1 MAEPSRKLSSD
12 EVTALM
18 EGLKTGDLSKS
29 TIKSGKDVEVKPFTF
44 GSDDLT
50 LLGDYYALRLIN
62 ERFARMVRTVFLPL
76 LRVQPRISSFPPE
89 VKTFEEYSSGLDA
102 FMSLT
107 NNRIEEL
114 RGSMLT
120 VLPPNF
126 VSLCTSSRYGGKL
139 EISDNSRTEFTS
151 TEEKI
156 IEVINTGICNTLEL
170 SWKDLTPITLKF
182 QSREQNPQFAA
193 FVEATD
199 LVIVCSFVMQLP
211 KIDSISFDIVYPLQ
225 TLKPVS
231 SLLRSRVQSDVI
243 DSNLNWQDKLQNAVL
258 EIPLK
263 VYSNLAEPTVSMS
276 KLLVLKKGD
285 VLPVNVEDTV
295 DFYVEDQKYFLA
307 EMGQVKGNIAVNL
320 KERLN
325 ILGEKNER

>member
-1 MAEPSRKLSSD
+1 MSEPSRKLSTD
-12 EVTALM
+12 EVSALM
-18 EGLKTGDLSKS
+18 DGLKTGDLSSS
-29 TIKSGKDVEVKPFTF
+29 TIKDSKDVEVKVFSF

-114 RGSMLT
+114 RGSLLT
-120 VLPPNF
+120 VLPPEF

-139 EISDNSRTEFTS
+139 EVTENSRTEFTS

-156 IEVINTGICNTLEL
+156 IEVVNTGISRVLEQ

-193 FVEATD
+193 FVEASD

-211 KIDSISFDIVYPLQ
+211 KIDSMSFDLLYPLQ

-231 SLLRSRVQSDVI
+231 SLLRSRVQSDVAEP
-243 DSNLNWQDKLQNAVL
+243 NMNWKDRLHNAVL

-263 VYSNLAEPTVSMS
+263 VTSKLSEPDISMS
-276 KLLVLKKGD
+276 KLLRFKKDD
-285 VLPVNVEDTV
+285 VININVEETV
-295 DFYVEDQKYFLA
+295 DFFVEDQIYFTA
-307 EMGQVKGNIAVNL
+307 EMGEVKGNAAVNL
-320 KERLN
+320 KKRMTKYKQEN
-325 ILGEKNER
+325 

>member
-1 MAEPSRKLSSD
+1 MSEPSRKLSTE
-12 EVTALM
+12 EVNALM
-18 EGLKTGDLSKS
+18 EGLRSGDLSTS
-29 TIKSGKDVEVKPFTF
+29 TSLKDSSAIEYKTFNF

-62 ERFARMVRTVFLPL
+62 ERFARTVRSVFLPL

-102 FMSLT
+102 FMSMT

-139 EISDNSRTEFTS
+139 EVHENNRTEFTS
-151 TEEKI
+151 TEDKI
-156 IEVINTGICNTLEL
+156 IEVINNGIGQVLETC
-170 SWKDLTPITLKF
+170 WKDLTPIKIQF
-182 QSREQNPQFAA
+182 HSREQNPQFAA
-193 FVEATD
+193 FVESSD

-211 KIDSISFDIVYPLQ
+211 KVDSLSFDIVYPLQ

-231 SLLRSRVQSDVI
+231 SLLRSRVQADVVE
-243 DSNLNWQDKLQNAVL
+243 SSLSWRDKLEKAIL

-263 VYSNLAEPTVSMS
+263 VSSHLARPIVSMS
-276 KLLVLKKGD
+276 KLLRMKKG
-285 VLPVNVEDTV
+285 
-295 DFYVEDQKYFLA
+295 
-307 EMGQVKGNIAVNL
+307 
-320 KERLN
+320 
-325 ILGEKNER
+325 

>member
-1 MAEPSRKLSSD
+1 MSEPSRKLSTE

-18 EGLKTGDLSKS
+18 DGLKTGDLSSSTVKS
-29 TIKSGKDVEVKPFTF
+29 SKDVEVKVFSF

-62 ERFARMVRTVFLPL
+62 ERFARMVRSVFLPL

-89 VKTFEEYSSGLDA
+89 VKTFEEYSAGLDA

-114 RGSMLT
+114 RGSLLT
-120 VLPPNF
+120 VLPPSF

-139 EISDNSRTEFTS
+139 EVAENSRTEFTS
-151 TEEKI
+151 TEDKI
-156 IEVINTGICNTLEL
+156 IEVVNNGVCRTLEQ

-211 KIDSISFDIVYPLQ
+211 KIDSISFDLVYPLQ

-231 SLLRSRVQSDVI
+231 SLLRSRVQSDVVET
-243 DSNLNWQDKLQNAVL
+243 NMNWKDRLENAVL
-258 EIPLK
+258 EIPLRVHSK
-263 VYSNLAEPTVSMS
+263 LSEPNVSMS
-276 KLLVLKKGD
+276 KLLRLKKDD
-285 VLPVNVEDTV
+285 VIKINVEETV
-295 DFYVEDQKYFLA
+295 DFYIEDQRYYSA
-307 EMGQVKGNIAVNL
+307 EMGEVKGNAAVSL
-320 KERLN
+320 KKRIN
-325 ILGEKNER
+325 T

>member
-1 MAEPSRKLSSD
+1 MSEPSRKLSTD
-12 EVTALM
+12 EVSALM
-18 EGLKTGDLSKS
+18 DGLKTGDLSSS
-29 TIKSGKDVEVKPFTF
+29 TIKDSKDVEVKVFSF

-114 RGSMLT
+114 RGSLLT
-120 VLPPNF
+120 VLPPEF

-139 EISDNSRTEFTS
+139 EVTETSRTEFTS

-156 IEVINTGICNTLEL
+156 IEVVNTGVSRVLEQ

-193 FVEATD
+193 FVEASD

-211 KIDSISFDIVYPLQ
+211 KVDSMSFDLVYPRQ

-231 SLLRSRVQSDVI
+231 SLLRSRVQSDVVET
-243 DSNLNWQDKLQNAVL
+243 NMNWKDRLHNAVL

-263 VYSNLAEPTVSMS
+263 VTSKLSEPDISMS
-276 KLLVLKKGD
+276 KLLRFKKDD
-285 VLPVNVEDTV
+285 VININVEETV
-295 DFYVEDQKYFLA
+295 DFFVEDQLYFTA
-307 EMGQVKGNIAVNL
+307 ETGEVNGNAAVNL
-320 KERLN
+320 KKRMTKYKQEN
-325 ILGEKNER
+325 

>member
-1 MAEPSRKLSSD
+1 MSEPSRKLSTE
-12 EVTALM
+12 EVSALM
-18 EGLKTGDLSKS
+18 DGLKTGDLSNS
-29 TIKSGKDVEVKPFTF
+29 TIKDSKDVEVKVFSF

-62 ERFARMVRTVFLPL
+62 ERFARQVRSVFLPL

-114 RGSMLT
+114 RGSLLT
-120 VLPPNF
+120 VLPPSF

-139 EISDNSRTEFTS
+139 EVAENSRTEFTS

-156 IEVINTGICNTLEL
+156 IEVVNNGISRVLES

-193 FVEATD
+193 FVESTD

-211 KIDSISFDIVYPLQ
+211 KIDSMSFDLVYPLQ

-243 DSNLNWQDKLQNAVL
+243 ETNMDWKDRLENAVL
-258 EIPLK
+258 EVPLK
-263 VYSNLAEPTVSMS
+263 VNSKLAEPVVSMS
-276 KLLVLKKGD
+276 KLLRFKKDD
-285 VLPVNVEDTV
+285 VININVEEMV
-295 DFYVEDQKYFLA
+295 DFYVEDQLYYSA
-307 EMGQVKGNIAVNL
+307 EMGELKGNAAVNL
-320 KERLN
+320 KKRLV
-325 ILGEKNER
+325 

>member
-1 MAEPSRKLSSD
+1 MSEPSRKLSTE
-12 EVTALM
+12 EVSALM
-18 EGLKTGDLSKS
+18 DGLKTGDLSSS
-29 TIKSGKDVEVKPFTF
+29 TIKNSKDVEVKVFSF

-62 ERFARMVRTVFLPL
+62 ERFARMVRSVFLPL

-114 RGSMLT
+114 RGSLLT
-120 VLPPNF
+120 VLPPSF

-139 EISDNSRTEFTS
+139 EVSDNSRTEFTS

-156 IEVINTGICNTLEL
+156 IEVVNNGLCRVLEQ

-193 FVEATD
+193 FVEASD

-211 KIDSISFDIVYPLQ
+211 KIDSISFDLVYPLQ

-243 DSNLNWQDKLQNAVL
+243 ETNMNWQDRLQNAIL
-258 EIPLK
+258 EVPLRVHSK
-263 VYSNLAEPTVSMS
+263 LSEPEVSMS
-276 KLLVLKKGD
+276 KLLRLKKDD
-285 VLPVNVEDTV
+285 VLNINVDETV
-295 DFYVEDQKYFLA
+295 DFFVEDQKYFTA
-307 EMGQVKGNIAVNL
+307 EMGELKGNAAINL
-320 KERLN
+320 KKRITSTN
-325 ILGEKNER
+325 K

>member
-1 MAEPSRKLSSD
+1 MSEPSRKLSTE
-12 EVTALM
+12 EVSALM
-18 EGLKTGDLSKS
+18 DGLKTGDLSNS
-29 TIKSGKDVEVKPFTF
+29 TIKDSKDVEVKVFSF

-62 ERFARMVRTVFLPL
+62 ERFARQVRSVFLPL

-114 RGSMLT
+114 RGSLLT
-120 VLPPNF
+120 VLPPSF

-139 EISDNSRTEFTS
+139 EVAENSRTEFTS

-156 IEVINTGICNTLEL
+156 IEVVNNGISRVLES

-193 FVEATD
+193 FVESTD

-211 KIDSISFDIVYPLQ
+211 KIDSMSFDLVYPLQ

-243 DSNLNWQDKLQNAVL
+243 ETNMNWKDRLENAVL
-258 EIPLK
+258 EVPLK
-263 VYSNLAEPTVSMS
+263 VNSKLAEPVVSMS
-276 KLLVLKKGD
+276 KLLRFKKDD
-285 VLPVNVEDTV
+285 VININVEEMV
-295 DFYVEDQKYFLA
+295 DFYVEDQLYYSA
-307 EMGQVKGNIAVNL
+307 EMGELKGNAAVNL
-320 KERLN
+320 KKRLV
-325 ILGEKNER
+325 

>member
-1 MAEPSRKLSSD
+1 MSEPSRKLSTE
-12 EVTALM
+12 EVSALM
-18 EGLKTGDLSKS
+18 DGLKTGDLSNS
-29 TIKSGKDVEVKPFTF
+29 TIKDSKDVEVKVFSF

-62 ERFARMVRTVFLPL
+62 ERFARQVRSVFLPL

-114 RGSMLT
+114 RGSLLT
-120 VLPPNF
+120 VLPPSF

-139 EISDNSRTEFTS
+139 EVAENSRTEFTS

-156 IEVINTGICNTLEL
+156 IEVVNNGISRVLES

-193 FVEATD
+193 FVESTD

-211 KIDSISFDIVYPLQ
+211 KIDSMSFDLVYPLQ

-243 DSNLNWQDKLQNAVL
+243 
-258 EIPLK
+258 E
-263 VYSNLAEPTVSMS
+263 T
-276 KLLVLKKGD
+276 
-285 VLPVNVEDTV
+285 NVGI
-295 DFYVEDQKYFLA
+295 F
-307 EMGQVKGNIAVNL
+307 
-320 KERLN
+320 
-325 ILGEKNER
+325 

>member
-1 MAEPSRKLSSD
+1 MSEPSRKLSTD
-12 EVTALM
+12 EVSALM
-18 EGLKTGDLSKS
+18 DGLKTGDLSSS
-29 TIKSGKDVEVKPFTF
+29 TIKDSKDVEVKVFSF

-114 RGSMLT
+114 RGSLLT
-120 VLPPNF
+120 VLPPEF

-139 EISDNSRTEFTS
+139 EVTETSRTEFTS

-156 IEVINTGICNTLEL
+156 IEVVNTGVSRVLEQ

-193 FVEATD
+193 FVEASD

-211 KIDSISFDIVYPLQ
+211 KVDSMSFDLVYPLQ

-231 SLLRSRVQSDVI
+231 SLLRSRVQSDVVET
-243 DSNLNWQDKLQNAVL
+243 NMNWKDRLHNAVL

-263 VYSNLAEPTVSMS
+263 VTSKLSEPDISMS
-276 KLLVLKKGD
+276 KLLRFKKDD
-285 VLPVNVEDTV
+285 VININVEETV
-295 DFYVEDQKYFLA
+295 DFFVEDQLYFTA
-307 EMGQVKGNIAVNL
+307 EMGEVKGNTAVNL
-320 KERLN
+320 KKRMT
-325 ILGEKNER
+325 

>member
-1 MAEPSRKLSSD
+1 MSEPSRKLSTD
-12 EVTALM
+12 EVSALM
-18 EGLKTGDLSKS
+18 DGLKTGDLSSS
-29 TIKSGKDVEVKPFTF
+29 TIKDSKDVEVKVFSF

-114 RGSMLT
+114 RGSLLT
-120 VLPPNF
+120 VLPPEF

-139 EISDNSRTEFTS
+139 EVTETSRTEFTS

-156 IEVINTGICNTLEL
+156 IEVVNTGISRVLEQ

-193 FVEATD
+193 FVEASD

-211 KIDSISFDIVYPLQ
+211 KVDSMSFDLVYPLQ

-231 SLLRSRVQSDVI
+231 SLLRSRVQSDVVET
-243 DSNLNWQDKLQNAVL
+243 NMNWKDRLHNAVL

-263 VYSNLAEPTVSMS
+263 VTSKLSEPDISMS
-276 KLLVLKKGD
+276 KLLRFKKDD
-285 VLPVNVEDTV
+285 VININVEETV
-295 DFYVEDQKYFLA
+295 DFFVEDQLYFTA
-307 EMGQVKGNIAVNL
+307 EMGEVKGNAAVNL
-320 KERLN
+320 KKRMTKYKQEN
-325 ILGEKNER
+325 

>member
-1 MAEPSRKLSSD
+1 MSEPSRKLSTE
-12 EVTALM
+12 EVNALM
-18 EGLKTGDLSKS
+18 EGLRSGDLSTS
-29 TIKSGKDVEVKPFTF
+29 TSIKDSSAVEYKTFHF
-44 GSDDLT
+44 GSDDLA

-62 ERFARMVRTVFLPL
+62 ERFARTVRSIFLPL

-102 FMSLT
+102 FMSMT

-139 EISDNSRTEFTS
+139 EVSDNNRTEFTS
-151 TEEKI
+151 TEDKI
-156 IEVINTGICNTLEL
+156 IEVINEGVCKVLEQC
-170 SWKDLTPITLKF
+170 WKDLTPITIKF
-182 QSREQNPQFAA
+182 HSREQNPQFAA
-193 FVEATD
+193 FVESSD

-211 KIDSISFDIVYPLQ
+211 KIDSLSFDVVYPLQ

-231 SLLRSRVQSDVI
+231 SLLRSRVQSDVVE
-243 DSNLNWQDKLQNAVL
+243 SNMTWRDKLEKAVL

-263 VYSNLAEPTVSMS
+263 INATLSEPIVNFS
-276 KLLVLKKGD
+276 KLLRLNVGNTLQIPISDKID
-285 VLPVNVEDTV
+285 V
-295 DFYVEDQKYFLA
+295 YVEDIKMFNGDLGEY
-307 EMGQVKGNIAVNL
+307 KGNSAINV
-320 KERLN
+320 KKR
-325 ILGEKNER
+325 I

>member
-1 MAEPSRKLSSD
+1 MSEPSRKLSTE
-12 EVTALM
+12 EVSALM
-18 EGLKTGDLSKS
+18 DGLKTGDLSNS
-29 TIKSGKDVEVKPFTF
+29 TIKDSKDVEVKVFSF

-62 ERFARMVRTVFLPL
+62 ERFARQVRSVFLPL

-114 RGSMLT
+114 RGSLLT
-120 VLPPNF
+120 VLPPSF

-139 EISDNSRTEFTS
+139 EVTENSRTEFTS

-156 IEVINTGICNTLEL
+156 IEVVNNGISRVLEN

-193 FVEATD
+193 FVESTD

-211 KIDSISFDIVYPLQ
+211 KIDSMSFDLVYPLQ

-243 DSNLNWQDKLQNAVL
+243 ETNMNWKDRLENAVL
-258 EIPLK
+258 EVPLK
-263 VYSNLAEPTVSMS
+263 VNSKLAEPVVSMS
-276 KLLVLKKGD
+276 KLLRFKKDD
-285 VLPVNVEDTV
+285 VININVEEMV
-295 DFYVEDQKYFLA
+295 DFYVEDQLYYSA
-307 EMGQVKGNIAVNL
+307 EMGELKGNAAVNL
-320 KERLN
+320 KKRLV
-325 ILGEKNER
+325 

>member
-1 MAEPSRKLSSD
+1 MSEPSRKLSTD
-12 EVTALM
+12 EVSALM
-18 EGLKTGDLSKS
+18 DGLKTGDLSSS
-29 TIKSGKDVEVKPFTF
+29 TIKDSKDVEVKVFSF

-114 RGSMLT
+114 RGSLLT
-120 VLPPNF
+120 VLPPEF

-139 EISDNSRTEFTS
+139 EVTETSRTEFTS

-156 IEVINTGICNTLEL
+156 IEVVNTGVSRVLEQ

-193 FVEATD
+193 FVEASD

-211 KIDSISFDIVYPLQ
+211 KVDSMSFDLVYPLQ

-231 SLLRSRVQSDVI
+231 SLLRSRVQSDVVET
-243 DSNLNWQDKLQNAVL
+243 NMNWKDRLHNAVL

-263 VYSNLAEPTVSMS
+263 VTSKLSEPDISMS
-276 KLLVLKKGD
+276 KLLRFKKDD
-285 VLPVNVEDTV
+285 VININVEETV
-295 DFYVEDQKYFLA
+295 DFFVEDQLYFTA
-307 EMGQVKGNIAVNL
+307 EMGEVKGNAAVNL
-320 KERLN
+320 KKRMTKFKQEN
-325 ILGEKNER
+325 